1 MFRSRSLCP
10 LSPRGTVPIVAWIHD
25 VDGSEDVDRARG
37 RIVLHESIADVPVGK
52 YESSFG

>member
-10 LSPRGTVPIVAWIHD
+10 LSPRRTVPIVAWIHD